1 MKKTSHNREITFIE
15 AIVMLLVY
23 VIIFAS
29 GIGKYPTGLSI
40 LMCAIFTS
48 LYGILVLKIS
58 WDEIFASILKMFQM
72 GMPSLLV
79 LLMVGFISAS
89 WLASGTIPALI
100 VYGLKILNPSIFLVA
115 SFLITTMVGIATGSS
130 WSVVAT
136 FGVALIGIANGMG
149 IPPGLAGGAIVCG
162 CWLGDK
168 WSPLSDTTNLG
179 AAMNGLNIF
188 DLWKHMLP
196 TSGLGGVGAAV
207 IFAVIGFHYAGGK
220 IDTAGINTLTEGI
233 NGQYHISL
241 LLLLPVVLVIFF
253 SVRQK
258 PVLPVLILGVV
269 VAVILAVVV
278 QGKNL
283 GDVMNAIYN
292 GYTTSTGDAGLDKL
306 LSGGGLLS
314 VAGIM
319 MIIFC
324 AFTLAGALEPVG
336 AMRAIAVKLG
346 SIAKKRG
353 PLTLLTVFTGI
364 FGTYLGGTA
373 YTGVIL
379 NSSMYADSYE
389 KAGLTKLDLARA
401 SLEGSGHTS
410 ALVPWCGSHVM
421 IVTSLGI
428 TWGQFLPYYFS
439 FWISISLMILYGFTG
454 WFFQKEKTEVK

>member
-1 MKKTSHNREITFIE
+1 
-15 AIVMLLVY
+15 
-23 VIIFAS
+23 
-29 GIGKYPTGLSI
+29 
-40 LMCAIFTS
+40 
-48 LYGILVLKIS
+48 
-58 WDEIFASILKMFQM
+58 
-72 GMPSLLV
+72 
-79 LLMVGFISAS
+79 
-89 WLASGTIPALI
+89 
-100 VYGLKILNPSIFLVA
+100 
-115 SFLITTMVGIATGSS
+115 
-130 WSVVAT
+130 
-136 FGVALIGIANGMG
+136 
-149 IPPGLAGGAIVCG
+149 
-162 CWLGDK
+162 
-168 WSPLSDTTNLG
+168 
-179 AAMNGLNIF
+179 
-188 DLWKHMLP
+188 
-196 TSGLGGVGAAV
+196 
-207 IFAVIGFHYAGGK
+207 
-220 IDTAGINTLTEGI
+220 
-233 NGQYHISL
+233 
-241 LLLLPVVLVIFF
+241 
-253 SVRQK
+253 
-258 PVLPVLILGVV
+258 
-269 VAVILAVVV
+269 
-278 QGKNL
+278 
-283 GDVMNAIYN
+283 MNAIYN